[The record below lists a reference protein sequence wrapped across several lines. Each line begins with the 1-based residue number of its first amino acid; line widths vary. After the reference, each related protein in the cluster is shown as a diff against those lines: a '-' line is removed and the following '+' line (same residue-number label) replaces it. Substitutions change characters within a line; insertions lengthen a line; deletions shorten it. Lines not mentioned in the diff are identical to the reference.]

1 MIDEK
6 ELENLYKTESL
17 LKEIMGD
24 SWNFVFSSFLVKCA
38 ESNLTTPEKVIA
50 VYNDWKS
57 KHKEQERCKNNS

>member
-50 VYNDWKS
+50 VYNDW
-57 KHKEQERCKNNS
+57 